1 MQIKG
6 KIAMSMQF
14 NLTILA
20 GKREKEG
27 ETELE
32 WEGCGYGERIKG
44 VLLFI
49 RLYYIFFRSHD
60 HQNIPCNMFIAY
72 FILVPTSNIEV

>member
-6 KIAMSMQF
+6 EIAMSIQF

-20 GKREKEG
+20 GKKREGDDRESKSVRVG
-27 ETELE
+27 SM
-32 WEGCGYGERIKG
+32 ERIKG

-60 HQNIPCNMFIAY
+60 HQNIFRICSSHVLY
-72 FILVPTSNIEV
+72 